1 MTRKLLTL
9 AFAALAC
16 GIAGATTTKWSAASI
31 NTNTT
36 HELTG
41 DDRFYAGQTFAI
53 SVTLNYSTQISGMD
67 LFGLSEGNSWS
78 GNYVNI
84 RIANNENNYS
94 IVLQGAG
101 AGGSRQQVWT
111 GVPTTTNTDYR
122 LSIVVQRGA
131 GGSQDKI
138 YLYCNGAK
146 IGNTLTLNSNMN
158 APISN
163 IIIPGSDS
171 TVYKDV
177 YVYGRDADES
187 LENFLAI
194 AEGYS
199 ETGRIDGPLP
209 EPTALALLALGVA
222 GVALRRRVA

>member
-1 MTRKLLTL
+1 MKRILFT
-9 AFAALAC
+9 AALAALTL
-16 GIAGATTTKWSAASI
+16 GTAQAATTMWSADSVT
-31 NTNTT
+31 TNTT
-36 HELTG
+36 HTLSG

-53 SVTLNYSTQISGMD
+53 SVTLNYSIQISGQN
-67 LFGLSEGNSWS
+67 LFGLSDANRWG

-84 RIANNENNYS
+84 RIANDANNYA
-94 IVLQGAG
+94 IVLQGKG
-101 AGGSRQQVWT
+101 AGGTQQQIWT

-122 LSIVVQRGA
+122 FSIVVQRGA

-138 YLYCNGAK
+138 YLYCNGQQ

-158 APISN
+158 TPISN
-163 IIIPGSDS
+163 IIIPGSAS
-171 TVYKDV
+171 TTYKDV
-177 YVYGRDADES
+177 YVYERDGDES
-187 LENFLAI
+187 LEDFLAI

-199 ETGRIDGPLP
+199 ETGRLDSPVP